1 MLEYRGHDGSNF
13 QDKAHAPRGSRNLD
27 FCVNIHGAGESSAA
41 KSKNADQGN
50 DRRCPLRS
58 SLMPT
63 GDVFVVVNKELREK
77 IGKGNGE
84 VVVMTVGRDTSAVV
98 DSIPA
103 DLKKALS
110 QNAKAET
117 YFRKMAP
124 SHRKAYVQWI
134 EQAKKAETRE
144 SRLKKAIHMLL
155 QGKTLS

>member
-1 MLEYRGHDGSNF
+1 M
-13 QDKAHAPRGSRNLD
+13 P
-27 FCVNIHGAGESSAA
+27 AG
-41 KSKNADQGN
+41 D
-50 DRRCPLRS
+50 
-58 SLMPT
+58 

-84 VVVMTVGRDTSAVV
+84 VVEMTVGRDTSAVV

-155 QGKTLS
+155 QGKTMS

>member
-1 MLEYRGHDGSNF
+1 MTDLTFKTKLMRPEEVGTWTFASISMELANRAQLRARMRIRGTIDGTHF
-13 QDKAHAPRGSRNLD
+13 
-27 FCVNIHGAGESSAA
+27 
-41 KSKNADQGN
+41 
-50 DRRCPLRS
+50 RS
-58 SLMPT
+58 SLMPARD
-63 GDVFVVVNKELREK
+63 GDVFVIVNKELREK

-84 VVVMTVGRDTSAVV
+84 VVEMTWVGILRRLLTVF
-98 DSIPA
+98 P

-134 EQAKKAETRE
+134 EQAKKA
-144 SRLKKAIHMLL
+144 IHVLL

>member
-1 MLEYRGHDGSNF
+1 MRVKGTIDG
-13 QDKAHAPRGSRNLD
+13 AP
-27 FCVNIHGAGESSAA
+27 F
-41 KSKNADQGN
+41 
-50 DRRCPLRS
+50 RS
-58 SLMPT
+58 SLMPAGD

-84 VVVMTVGRDTSAVV
+84 VVEMTVGRDTSVV

-144 SRLKKAIHMLL
+144 SRLKKAIHMHALARKDSEL
-155 QGKTLS
+155 NTTKAEVELWEYIHREWR

>member
-1 MLEYRGHDGSNF
+1 M
-13 QDKAHAPRGSRNLD
+13 PRGSGNLD
-27 FCVNIHGAGESSAA
+27 FCVNIQGAGESSAA
-41 KSKNADQGN
+41 KLRARMRVKETIDGA
-50 DRRCPLRS
+50 PFRS
-58 SLMPT
+58 SLMPAGD

-77 IGKGNGE
+77 IGKGSGE
-84 VVVMTVGRDTSAVV
+84 VVEMTVGRDTSAVV
-98 DSIPA
+98 DRIPA

-117 YFRKMAP
+117 YFRKMAH
-124 SHRKAYVQWI
+124 SYRKAYVQWI

>member
-50 DRRCPLRS
+50 DRRYP
-58 SLMPT
+58 
-63 GDVFVVVNKELREK
+63 
-77 IGKGNGE
+77 
-84 VVVMTVGRDTSAVV
+84 
-98 DSIPA
+98 
-103 DLKKALS
+103 LS

-155 QGKTLS
+155 QGKALS

>member
-1 MLEYRGHDGSNF
+1 MTDLTFKTKLMRPEEVGTWTFASISTELANRAQLRARMRIRGTIDG
-13 QDKAHAPRGSRNLD
+13 AH
-27 FCVNIHGAGESSAA
+27 F
-41 KSKNADQGN
+41 
-50 DRRCPLRS
+50 RS
-58 SLMPT
+58 SLMPAGD
-63 GDVFVVVNKELREK
+63 GDVFVAVNKELREK

-84 VVVMTVGRDTSAVV
+84 VVEMTVGRDTSVV

>member
-1 MLEYRGHDGSNF
+1 M
-13 QDKAHAPRGSRNLD
+13 P
-27 FCVNIHGAGESSAA
+27 AG
-41 KSKNADQGN
+41 D
-50 DRRCPLRS
+50 
-58 SLMPT
+58 

-84 VVVMTVGRDTSAVV
+84 VVEMTVGRDTSVV

-117 YFRKMAP
+117 YFRKMAHL
-124 SHRKAYVQWI
+124 HRKAYVQWI